1 MRKLLTLLCLAALAG
16 CRFIPYPL
24 PGAAAPKA
32 AQDAAPVD
40 AHTSRSS
47 LDWAGTYQALLPCA
61 DCAAILTTL
70 VLDEAGNYE
79 LKRLFVG
86 EDGALF
92 DDRGRFSWSQD
103 GTRIT
108 LDIGDAPTDYLVQ
121 ENRLVQLDLQGERIS
136 GALADRYILHKV
148 TDPDPLL
155 TPVSFPL
162 FDTRWELLTLR
173 GQDLPAA
180 LQERP
185 WLELRRDG
193 TVAGFAGCN
202 AFSGT
207 YTLDGLQLRFG
218 ELAATLRGC
227 LDPAM
232 NDDLL
237 AVLKDVD
244 NLTRSSNT
252 LSLNR
257 ARMAPLAQFEATLPR

>member
-1 MRKLLTLLCLAALAG
+1 MARLLMLVCAAVLSG
-16 CRFIPYPL
+16 CRFIPYEL
-24 PGAAAPKA
+24 PGAP
-32 AQDAAPVD
+32 APVD
-40 AHTSRSS
+40 AHVSRSS
-47 LDWAGTYQALLPCA
+47 LDWAGTYQALMPCA

-70 VLDEAGNYE
+70 VLAEDGNYE

-92 DDRGRFSWSQD
+92 DDRGRFSWSED
-103 GTRIT
+103 GRRIT

-121 ENRLVQLDLQGERIS
+121 ENRLVQLDLSGERIT
-136 GALADRYILHKV
+136 GELADRHILHKV
-148 TDPDPLL
+148 TDPDPLI

-173 GQDLPAA
+173 GEDLPRT
-180 LQERP
+180 LQEKP

-207 YTLDGLQLRFG
+207 YTLEGRQLRFNDM
-218 ELAATLRGC
+218 AATLRGC

-232 NDDLL
+232 NDTLL
-237 AVLKDVD
+237 EVLQEVD
-244 NLTRSSNT
+244 NFTRSSNT